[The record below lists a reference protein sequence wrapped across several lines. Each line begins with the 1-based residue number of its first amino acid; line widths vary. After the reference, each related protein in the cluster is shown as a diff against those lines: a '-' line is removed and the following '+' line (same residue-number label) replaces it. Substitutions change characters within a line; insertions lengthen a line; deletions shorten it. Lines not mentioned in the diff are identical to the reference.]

1 MGRFGLTM
9 LLVFACCAA
18 FGAEAPL
25 SGVYL
30 HPVEYADAP
39 GSAEER
45 AALVDAALDKVA
57 ACGFTTLIPYA
68 NTSAGR
74 DFWPSGSPETSSP
87 GDWDAL
93 GVLAEKARA
102 RGLRVMP
109 GFCMLIS
116 GHEEPRGIL
125 AAHPEWALRAADG
138 TPQGYISPANPAARA
153 WVVAHVR
160 SMAAHIR
167 PDGIMLDYLRYP
179 SQGNI
184 RLDPEG
190 EKAFESQAPEGETP
204 AARKV
209 RFQQFKEDAISA
221 LMADLHAMLQEE
233 APGIRTGLYTWGAS
247 VASGSPVGQCWPRWV
262 RAGMLDVLNVS
273 GYCYT
278 ENYGEKYMEAF
289 DTRLR
294 DAAAL
299 ARGAG
304 GKVELTF
311 ALGVVTSHG
320 GVKKPEEIG
329 EYLAVARKAG
339 YDGVAAFAWRTM
351 EKYTDDAVRAG
362 WFKLSPAPGDTG
374 K

>member
-1 MGRFGLTM
+1 MGRFALAV
-9 LLVFACCAA
+9 LLVSGCCAA
-18 FGAEAPL
+18 APL

-30 HPVEYADAP
+30 HPSEYTDAA
-39 GSAEER
+39 GSAGER
-45 AALVDAALDKVA
+45 SALMDAALDKVA
-57 ACGFTTLIPYA
+57 ACGFSTLIPYA
-68 NTSAGR
+68 NTSSGKA
-74 DFWPSGSPETSSP
+74 FWPAPASETWKD

-93 GVLAEKARA
+93 GALAEKARA
-102 RGLRVMP
+102 RGLQVMP
-109 GFCMLIS
+109 AYCVLVS

-138 TPQGYISPANPAARA
+138 KPQGYISPASPAARA
-153 WVVAHVR
+153 WVVSHVR
-160 SMAAHIR
+160 SMVEHIR

-179 SQGNI
+179 SQGSI

-190 EKAFESQAPEGETP
+190 EKMFESQAPEGETP
-204 AARKV
+204 AARKA
-209 RFQQFKEDAISA
+209 RFQQFKEDALTA
-221 LMADLHAMLQEE
+221 LMTELHGMLRET
-233 APGIRTGLYTWGAS
+233 APDIRIGLYSWGPN
-247 VASGSPVGQCWPRWV
+247 VAANHPVAQCWPRWV